1 MIRVPDLF
9 KFISGEVLKE
19 EVDTRSMAKVGVEEE
34 PKAKKKGVLATMK
47 EPKERGKPDYGK
59 ELGEGKIPNPK
70 GTEEEKI
77 KALIEKTKA
86 LLEQDV
92 EGEVLAPK
100 IVYISDPDISEE
112 EKLIGVVVEE
122 DEDSYTVQYTET
134 KTKKVKK
141 DEAIPFEL
149 EKEEPEPEVEPEPEP
164 EPEAEEKPSESLYML
179 LDKDSKIIRESS
191 GNVKVFKV
199 EEEAKKEA
207 EKIGAR
213 VVEIKK

>member
-19 EVDTRSMAKVGVEEE
+19 EVGTRSVAKVGAEEE
-34 PKAKKKGVLATMK
+34 PKEKKKGALATME

-59 ELGEGKIPNPK
+59 ELGEGRIPNPK
-70 GTEEEKI
+70 DTEEDKI
-77 KALIEKTKA
+77 KALIEKVKA
-86 LLEQDV
+86 LLEQDI
-92 EGEVLAPK
+92 EGEAQIVEAPK
-100 IVYISDPDISEE
+100 IVYISDPDISKE

-122 DEDSYTVQYTET
+122 DEDSCTVQYTET

-141 DEAIPFEL
+141 EEAIPFEL
-149 EKEEPEPEVEPEPEP
+149 KKEEPK
-164 EPEAEEKPSESLYML
+164 EEKSSESLYML
-179 LDKDSKIIRESS
+179 LDKDSKVIRESS
-191 GNVKVFKV
+191 GNVKVFKI

>member
-1 MIRVPDLF
+1 MLRVPDLF

-19 EVDTRSMAKVGVEEE
+19 EVDTRSEDKAGVEE
-34 PKAKKKGVLATMK
+34 PKEKKKGVLATME
-47 EPKERGKPDYGK
+47 EPKEKGKPDYGK
-59 ELGEGKIPNPK
+59 EVGEGKIPNPK
-70 GTEEEKI
+70 DTEEDKI
-77 KALIEKTKA
+77 KALLEKGKA
-86 LLEQDV
+86 LLEQDI
-92 EGEVLAPK
+92 EGEAQIVEAPK

-112 EKLIGVVVEE
+112 EKLIGVVIEE

-141 DEAIPFEL
+141 EEAIPFEL
-149 EKEEPEPEVEPEPEP
+149 KKEEPKEEEPAEEPKE
-164 EPEAEEKPSESLYML
+164 EEKPSESLYVL
-179 LDKDSKIIRESS
+179 LDKDSKVIRESS
-191 GNVKVFKV
+191 GNVRVFKV

>member
-9 KFISGEVLKE
+9 KFISGEVLRE
-19 EVDTRSMAKVGVEEE
+19 EVDTRSMAKVGMKEE
-34 PKAKKKGVLATMK
+34 PKEKKKSVLATME

-77 KALIEKTKA
+77 KALIEKVKA

-92 EGEVLAPK
+92 GGEVLAPK

-141 DEAIPFEL
+141 EEAIPFEL
-149 EKEEPEPEVEPEPEP
+149 PEPEAEPEPEP
-164 EPEAEEKPSESLYML
+164 EEEKPSESLYML

-213 VVEIKK
+213 VVKIKK